1 MAGAVSGY
9 RGRRTIKGQGPML
22 AKLEPEMPTGEGW
35 TYEPKWDGFRT
46 IVTVR
51 GDEVA
56 LASRDD
62 RPMVRFFPEV
72 VSMLQA
78 LPTGDLV
85 ADGELVLIREGRFV
99 FEELQLRLHPAESR
113 VRTLAAEI
121 PATLILFDLLSD
133 GDEDLRARPLAE
145 RRPRLETVAGR
156 IGAPRVPESSAGLS
170 GGPEVLLTPWTE
182 DPEVAARWFADEE
195 GLGQDGIVAKRLD
208 QPYQHGV
215 RGWTK
220 VKHRRTADCVV
231 GGYRVAKSGDG
242 VGSLLLGLY
251 DGEGRLHYVGHTS
264 SFKAAERRAIR
275 EALAPLEGGSGF
287 GDMARSPGGPSRWS
301 SGRDSDWV
309 PLDPVVVCEVSFDR
323 FQGGRFRHAATF
335 VRWRDD
341 RTPASCTFEQLGGRP
356 PSWPG

>member
-1 MAGAVSGY
+1 MTGY
-9 RGRRTIKGQGPML
+9 RGRRTIKGRGPML
-22 AKLEPEMPTGEGW
+22 AKLAPEMPVGEDW

-51 GDEVA
+51 GSEIG

-72 VSMLQA
+72 VELLER

-85 ADGELVLIREGRFV
+85 ADGELVLVRDGRFV

-113 VRTLAAEI
+113 VRKLAAEI
-121 PATLILFDLLSD
+121 PATLILFDLLED
-133 GDEDLRARPLAE
+133 AGEDLRAHSLVERRVRLVALAE
-145 RRPRLETVAGR
+145 R
-156 IGAPRVPESSAGLS
+156 IGADRVSESATGLS
-170 GGPEVLLTPWTE
+170 QGPEVLLTPWTE
-182 DPEVAARWFADEE
+182 DPEAAARWFADEE

-208 QPYQHGV
+208 QPYLAGV

-231 GGYRVAKSGDG
+231 GGYRLAKNGDG

-251 DGEGRLHYVGHTS
+251 DREGRLHYVGHTS
-264 SFKAAERRAIR
+264 SFKAVERRAIR

-301 SGRDSDWV
+301 GGRDTDWV

-323 FQGGRFRHAATF
+323 LQGGRFRHAATF
-335 VRWRDD
+335 VRWRED
-341 RTPASCTFEQLGGRP
+341 RTPASCTFDQLGAEP
-356 PSWPG
+356 PLWAG